1 MIKAYG
7 NIMSDTIFQLIPD
20 QPAYVPDEET
30 ASLAEQFLRSH
41 LPGASEVYAE
51 VSEEIRF
58 IDAGANYESVS
69 CPICGKEIANE
80 WWLAAMDE
88 AYESQFNN
96 LDIVVPCCG
105 SKASLNNLDYH
116 SPQGFAR
123 FVLSARNPDIQGLDG
138 QAMQELEMIVGSKL
152 RAIVSH
158 Y

>member
-58 IDAGANYESVS
+58 IDAGANYESPKFHV
-69 CPICGKEIANE
+69 
-80 WWLAAMDE
+80 
-88 AYESQFNN
+88 
-96 LDIVVPCCG
+96 
-105 SKASLNNLDYH
+105 
-116 SPQGFAR
+116 
-123 FVLSARNPDIQGLDG
+123 
-138 QAMQELEMIVGSKL
+138 
-152 RAIVSH
+152 
-158 Y
+158 